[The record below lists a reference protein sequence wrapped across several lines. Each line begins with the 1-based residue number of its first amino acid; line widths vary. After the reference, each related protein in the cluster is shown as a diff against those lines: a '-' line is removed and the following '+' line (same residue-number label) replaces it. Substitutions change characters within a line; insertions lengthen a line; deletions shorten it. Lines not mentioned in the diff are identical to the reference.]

1 MSYCTYKTKED
12 WMQKNGFNEEGVT
25 YVITGG
31 NTFKI
36 KDTLKEMGYKFSP
49 LLKWHSPQQ
58 LDIDGFTCIPFTFDE
73 LYIWVPAYKNV
84 VTFEGAMENV
94 KEKLSAYSNT
104 KTLLPSS
111 STNSEWFGEIGD
123 RIKKVPVKIIGKK
136 DIFSRNGYVTLFTFE
151 YGNSVLCWFTTT
163 TKFEQEGDEVLL
175 SATIKDHKIY
185 EGQKQTYITRCFMYP
200 ID

>member
-1 MSYCTYKTKED
+1 MRFYNYKNQED
-12 WMQKNGFNEEGVT
+12 WLLKNGFNENGIT
-25 YVITGG
+25 YVIGGG
-31 NTFKI
+31 NTFEI
-36 KDTLKEMGYKFSP
+36 KDTLKELGCKFSP

-58 LDIDGFTCIPFTFDE
+58 LDIDGFICISFTFDE
-73 LYIWVPAYKNV
+73 LYIWVPADKNV
-84 VTFEGAMENV
+84 VAFEGAMANV
-94 KEKLSAYSNT
+94 KGKISAYSNMR
-104 KTLLPSS
+104 TLSS
-111 STNSEWFGEIGD
+111 SSLTNSEWLGEIGD
-123 RIKKVPVKIIGKK
+123 RIRKVPVKIIGKK
-136 DIFSRNGYVTLFTFE
+136 DIFSRNGYITLFTFE